1 MATGT
6 MEDYGVPVQT
16 TRLSLSSMKLLCFEM
31 FPDGLLFSNMGDLD
45 CLAVFLSSGVF
56 WVFSPASYNKMVYLK
71 VDNECAK

>member
-31 FPDGLLFSNMGDLD
+31 FPDVG
-45 CLAVFLSSGVF
+45 CQ
-56 WVFSPASYNKMVYLK
+56 VYLIK
-71 VDNECAK
+71 IQIDFCKWFTISISECLLLQPACE

>member
-31 FPDGLLFSNMGDLD
+31 FPDGVALGNPR
-45 CLAVFLSSGVF
+45 VTH
-56 WVFSPASYNKMVYLK
+56 
-71 VDNECAK
+71 DNH